1 MSALLWA
8 RVVSFLV
15 GHWLEIALGLILG
28 GLCVGF
34 AHHERAVQKAKDAD
48 AISGL
53 TNQLKV
59 DRDVFKA
66 IKASID
72 KNKAAAEA
80 QAKAGHAAL
89 AESTRKAKA
98 DERAWRG
105 ELAKAH
111 KAIANVTCANQA
123 LPDGI
128 DL

>member
-1 MSALLWA
+1 MLIGA
-8 RVVSFLV
+8 RILAFLI

-28 GLCVGF
+28 GLCIGF

-48 AISGL
+48 EIAAL
-53 TNQLKV
+53 TDQLKV
-59 DRDVFKA
+59 DRDVFRA
-66 IKASID
+66 IKASIN

-80 QAKAGHAAL
+80 QAKAGQAAL

-111 KAIANVTCANQA
+111 KAVANVTCADQA